1 MVEVTQEVREAA
13 ADILDEISSLT
24 GDDGTGQVADL
35 IRDGEYD
42 EHHAVQRCAAHRQA
56 AFKAGRASV
65 LAELESPTEAM
76 VTISEP
82 DMSGDFEGD
91 VWFGHPEKRTLGTHI
106 WRAGTWHRLPSEVD
120 AVISL
125 LAKARKQRNA
135 AIEGLVL
142 AVSALE
148 RGTHQDFQDETR
160 QEITAM
166 IGAYKE
172 AL

>member
-1 MVEVTQEVREAA
+1 MVEVTQEVRAA
-13 ADILDEISSLT
+13 ADTLAHRICGCATTEQHKADIAAIL
-24 GDDGTGQVADL
+24 
-35 IRDGEYD
+35 EY
-42 EHHAVQRCAAHRQA
+42 RQA
-56 AFKAGRASV
+56 AFNAGRASV
-65 LAELESPTEAM
+65 LAELESPTEVM

-125 LAKARKQRNA
+125 LAKARKQRDA